1 MHNPQESSIAMG
13 KRVFINNIS
22 VALPNEK
29 VSNAA
34 MEDVIGKISGK
45 KSRAKPVILRSNGIK
60 SRYYAID
67 PETGQYNYTNAS
79 LAAEA
84 VKGLFT
90 TKEELNSI
98 DCLVASTSIADQVM
112 PNHAVMVHGELQN
125 PPCEVVSTAG
135 ICLCGITAL
144 KYAFLNIK
152 AGESKKNVV
161 VASELA
167 SNIMHSEN
175 FEEECE
181 HKLTQLDS
189 KPEIAFEKDFLRWM
203 LSDGAGSVLLSDQAN
218 TSGLSLE
225 IDWIDILSFADQMEP
240 CMYSG
245 AEKVDGKLE
254 GWMRY
259 SPEERSQQSIMSV
272 KQDVKL
278 LNDNIVA
285 TTVEQALTTI
295 AKKRMIKP
303 DDFSYFL
310 PHYSSQYFR
319 EKLFAGLENI
329 NFSIPYDK
337 WFTNLTEKGNT
348 GSASIFIMLEEL
360 FKSGRLTAGQ
370 KLLCYIPESGRFSSA
385 FMQLTVV

>member
-1 MHNPQESSIAMG
+1 MPNHQESSITMG
-13 KRVFINNIS
+13 KRVFINKIAA
-22 VALPNEK
+22 VLPNEK
-29 VSNAA
+29 VTNEA
-34 MEDVIGKISGK
+34 MEEVIGKISGK

-67 PETGQYNYTNAS
+67 PNTGKYNYTNAS

-84 VKGLFT
+84 VKELF
-90 TKEELNSI
+90 NSEQDLAAV
-98 DCLVASTSIADQVM
+98 DCLVASTSMADQVM
-112 PNHAVMVHGELQN
+112 PNHGVMVHGELKN

-144 KYAFLNIK
+144 KYAFLNVK
-152 AGESKKNVV
+152 SGESHKSVV

-167 SNIMHSEN
+167 SNIMHSDN
-175 FEEECE
+175 FEKECE
-181 HKLTQLDS
+181 HKLTQLES

-203 LSDGAGSVLLSDQAN
+203 LSDGAGSALLSNEAN
-218 TSGLSLE
+218 ITGKSLE

-245 AEKVDGKLE
+245 AEKSEGKLT

-259 SPEERSQQSIMSV
+259 SAEERSQKSVMSV

-278 LNDNIVA
+278 LNDNIVL
-285 TTVEQALTTI
+285 TTVEKALAKI
-295 AKKRMIKP
+295 AKKRQITP
-303 DDFSYFL
+303 EDFAYFV

-329 NFSIPYDK
+329 NFHIPYDK

-360 FKSGRLTAGQ
+360 FNSDRLKVGQ
-370 KLLCYIPESGRFSSA
+370 KILCYIPESGRFSSA